1 MKKRI
6 AAFLCSLVLG
16 ATMLTGDIMTVCA
29 EEPYDSYSFNY
40 WGDEVLQP
48 HAYLYG
54 ETLSWQQFGTK
65 LSYPADMCRYEDAL
79 YVADT
84 GNSRIL
90 KLSLEGQVLQEIK
103 AANGAGDAL
112 KNPQGIFLTE
122 EGHLYVADSGNA
134 RVVEYDENGSYLRS
148 IGRPVTNLISD
159 SQEYKPTKVVVDH
172 AGRIYVIAY
181 GINMGL
187 VEFDKNGVFQ
197 GFMGAAEVSV
207 SRLTY
212 IWKNYFS
219 TQEQQARMET
229 IVPTEYS
236 NIYVDDENFI
246 YATINNLTLDDVMN
260 NADAIRRLNP
270 TGTDVLRRLA
280 NYSIVGDIN
289 IPYAENVS
297 SFCDVA
303 ATDYG
308 CYFVL
313 DNNGGKVFAYDYDG
327 NSLFAFGKKGM
338 KEGNVRKPSA
348 IALGENEKKIYILDE
363 TLGSILVYD
372 LTQYGQDLLEAIRLN
387 DTGDAQGANACWQ
400 KVLRANSN
408 NELAYIGLGK
418 TYLSEV
424 DYRKAMEYFRLG
436 NSRKYYTKAF
446 YYYRKEVMEANFGKA
461 MAAIGIL
468 VVVIVAVQGT
478 RRFKRWVGEVR
489 CSISEQ

>member
-1 MKKRI
+1 MKRKII
-6 AAFLCSLVLG
+6 ALICSALLVIG
-16 ATMLTGDIMTVCA
+16 TVSGDVMTVSA
-29 EEPYDSYSFNY
+29 DEPYDSYSYDY

-48 HAYLYG
+48 HSYLYG
-54 ETLSWQQFGTK
+54 RTLSSKEFGTK
-65 LSYPADMCRYEDAL
+65 LSYPEDMCRYGEYL

-90 KLSLEGQVLQEIK
+90 KMDLTGKIVQEITT
-103 AANGAGDAL
+103 ADGEADFL
-112 KNPQGIFLTE
+112 KEPQGVFLTE
-122 EGHLYVADSGNA
+122 EGHLYVADSGNG
-134 RVVEYDENGSYLRS
+134 RVVEYDKNGSFIRS
-148 IGRPVTNLISD
+148 IGRPETNLLSE
-159 SQEYKPTKVVVDH
+159 SQEYKPIKVVVDH

-187 VEFDKNGVFQ
+187 VEFDNHGVFQ
-197 GFMGAAEVSV
+197 GFMGATEVNV

-219 TQEQQARMET
+219 TEEQQARMET

-246 YATINNLTLDDVMN
+246 YATINNLSGEDKLN
-260 NADAIRRLNP
+260 GADTIRRLNP

-280 NYSIVGDIN
+280 NYPIVGDIN
-289 IPYAENVS
+289 VGTVNAS

-308 CYFVL
+308 CYFIL

-327 NSLFAFGKKGM
+327 NSLFVFGRKGIR
-338 KEGNVRKPSA
+338 EGNVQKPTA
-348 IALGENEKKIYILDE
+348 IALGEKEEKVYILDK

-372 LTQYGQDLLEAIRLN
+372 ITDYGRNLLEAIRLN
-387 DTGDAQGANACWQ
+387 DIGDSEGANACWH
-400 KVLRANSN
+400 KVLQANSN

-418 TYLSEV
+418 TYLAEG
-424 DYRKAMEYFRLG
+424 DYKKAMEYFKLG

-446 YYYRKEVMEANFGKA
+446 YYYRKEVMEQNFGRA
-461 MAAIGIL
+461 MLVIGIL
-468 VVVIVAVQGT
+468 LLVILGIQGA
-478 RRFKRWVGEVR
+478 RRFRRWAGEVR
-489 CSISEQ
+489 CSMS